1 MANITGTNAGQVL
14 NGTGVLDTIQGL
26 GGSDQINGLGGAD
39 AISGGDGADVIFGG
53 ARDDT
58 IYGHSAADVDPH
70 SGDIRA
76 TLLANIGS
84 GAVFVTGAPGD
95 DAVVYALRKDSGDI
109 IRINT
114 STGAQSIFLDI
125 PAAQF
130 SSGGERGV
138 LGLAFH
144 PDYATN
150 GRFFLFLT
158 KPSGDIEVREYE
170 RSGNP
175 AAANPS
181 IVQSIITIPH
191 SEFGNHNGGSLVFGP
206 DGNLYI
212 STGDG
217 GGGND
222 PHNNAQNINSLLGK
236 ILRIDVDS
244 DGFPADPT
252 RNYAIPASN
261 PFAGATPGAAEIW
274 AYGLRNP
281 WRISFDSLTGDL
293 YIGDVG
299 QSAREEVDFDAAG
312 GPGGLNYGWDY
323 REGRLQGPSPPP
335 NPPID
340 FVEPVF
346 DYPRDV
352 GHSIIGGYVYRGPAE
367 GLEGAY
373 FFGDIVSGRLFT
385 LRMVGGVAQDVIE
398 RTAQVVG
405 ATLQQI
411 SSFGTDNA
419 GNLYAVSLT
428 GAIYRLDPGI
438 AAGDG
443 ADRIDGGAG
452 NDTLYGGQHNDVLI
466 GGVGADTMQ
475 GSIGNDVY
483 VVDDAGDIVSEGPA
497 GSNGIDTVQA
507 AISFSLANTTRV
519 FGAVENLTLL
529 GTGNLNGTGNAL
541 NNLLTGNAGANILS
555 DTVDGNGGND
565 HLSGGSGNDQLYGG
579 IGADLLE
586 GGPGDDLLRGGTG
599 KDHLYGGSG
608 ADDFVFRA
616 LAEAGNGSARDV
628 IHNFQHG
635 LDDIGLTGIDANTLL
650 AGNQAFR
657 FVNANSFSGAAGEI
671 NYINGIVAADVNGDE
686 IVDLQIAL
694 EGSVALDVSDLLL

>member
-1 MANITGTNAGQVL
+1 M
-14 NGTGVLDTIQGL
+14 
-26 GGSDQINGLGGAD
+26 
-39 AISGGDGADVIFGG
+39 
-53 ARDDT
+53 
-58 IYGHSAADVDPH
+58 
-70 SGDIRA
+70 
-76 TLLANIGS
+76 
-84 GAVFVTGAPGD
+84 
-95 DAVVYALRKDSGDI
+95 
-109 IRINT
+109 
-114 STGAQSIFLDI
+114 
-125 PAAQF
+125 
-130 SSGGERGV
+130 

-181 IVQSIITIPH
+181 VVQSIITIPH

-252 RNYAIPASN
+252 RNYAIPAGN

-299 QSAREEVDFDAAG
+299 QSAREEVNFDAAG

-335 NPPID
+335 NPPIA

-352 GHSIIGGYVYRGPAE
+352 GHSITGGYVYRGPAA

-373 FFGDIVSGRLFT
+373 FFGDFVSGRLFT

-443 ADRIDGGAG
+443 ADRIDGGTG
-452 NDTLYGGQHNDVLI
+452 NDTLFGGQGNDVLI

-483 VVDDAGDIVSEGPA
+483 VVDNAGDIVSEGRPDRTASTRCSVYQLQPGQHHPRLRRCGEPDPA
-497 GSNGIDTVQA
+497 RDRQPQWDRKCTEQPADRQCRRQHPSATRSTGTA
-507 AISFSLANTTRV
+507 ATTTSLVARV
-519 FGAVENLTLL
+519 TINSMEVLAP
-529 GTGNLNGTGNAL
+529 
-541 NNLLTGNAGANILS
+541 I
-555 DTVDGNGGND
+555 
-565 HLSGGSGNDQLYGG
+565 Y
-579 IGADLLE
+579 
-586 GGPGDDLLRGGTG
+586 LRG
-599 KDHLYGGSG
+599 
-608 ADDFVFRA
+608 
-616 LAEAGNGSARDV
+616 AR
-628 IHNFQHG
+628 G
-635 LDDIGLTGIDANTLL
+635 
-650 AGNQAFR
+650 
-657 FVNANSFSGAAGEI
+657 
-671 NYINGIVAADVNGDE
+671 
-686 IVDLQIAL
+686 
-694 EGSVALDVSDLLL
+694 